1 MPLTT
6 EQKKQNT
13 QLNAPI
19 WVDLLI
25 NNGAKPELVKFMI
38 AQIVFETGYFDNTSY
53 KIDNN
58 PAGITWNVKFKNRSG
73 VSKGSLRPANE
84 GGNYVHFATK
94 NDAAIDHLRILNKSG
109 NLGKPKDA
117 TNIRDFVER
126 LWANGYFAGDKK
138 KTAEE
143 NKADYRNGLISVGK
157 RLDEWANVT
166 ALIEKKKNS
175 GLNFASFNPIIL
187 LLLLG
192 GFFYLKK

>member
-1 MPLTT
+1 MALTT

-13 QLNAPI
+13 QLNAPL

-38 AQIVFETGYFDNTSY
+38 AQIVFETGWFNNTSY
-53 KIDNN
+53 KLDNN
-58 PAGITWNVKFKNRSG
+58 PAGITWNANYKNRSG
-73 VSKGSLRPANE
+73 ASKGSLRSANE

-94 NDAAIDHLRILNKSG
+94 NDAAIDYLRIINRSG
-109 NLGKPKDA
+109 KLGKPTEA
-117 TNIRDFVER
+117 TNVADYVHR
-126 LWANGYFAGDKK
+126 LKANGYFAGDETQYK
-138 KTAEE
+138 
-143 NKADYRNGLISVGK
+143 NGLISVGK
-157 RLDEWANVT
+157 KLDEWANVT